1 MRKPLLLSPSA
12 LAERIAKLEVVER
25 IRNGRFAGR
34 VFLVGGALRELA
46 LGRSPN
52 DYDLALSRREDIPRI
67 EEIFGAPAFL
77 LGKKPIQA
85 HRIAAHGLT
94 LDITLLAGG
103 IDDDLRRRDFTINA
117 MAYAIGDGK
126 LLDPL
131 GGLEDIKNGVI
142 RYPRKEC
149 LSDDPLRMVKAV
161 RHLCSLSGFSLD
173 PALKD
178 AIGTERGLIRRSAA
192 ERIKY
197 ELDLIMLSA
206 NPSRGMRTMEE
217 TGLLFEIF
225 PEMLRLAEIDA
236 AKCLRPST
244 LGHTLGG
251 FRHVGKIKT
260 FHCFTGMETRLAGYG
275 LLFHDL
281 GKPATFSFD
290 EERGRVHFY
299 YHERHSS
306 DIAAAIM
313 ERLRF
318 SAWEARAVRSLIEN
332 HMRIFLISTGEA
344 TEKAVRRIVYRMEDL
359 IPALVFLTLLDLYGN
374 SGGRE
379 NPSTVQ
385 VRKRCREVLLGYAE
399 WKSTPLPRIV
409 TGDDL
414 LAAGFSEGP
423 ALGQVLREIREKQIS
438 GEITEK
444 AQAMAYAVSRQ
455 AGGFEAH

>member
-1 MRKPLLLSPSA
+1 MRKLPRLSPSA
-12 LAERIAKLEVVER
+12 LAERIARLDVVGR
-25 IRNGRFAGR
+25 IRKGRLAGS

-52 DYDLALSRREDIPRI
+52 DYDLALARPEDIARI

-77 LGKKPIQA
+77 LGKKPIQT
-85 HRIAAHGLT
+85 HRIAAPGAT
-94 LDITLLAGG
+94 LDITILAGG
-103 IDDDLRRRDFTINA
+103 IEDDLRRRDFTINA
-117 MAYAIGDGK
+117 VAYAIGDGK

-149 LSDDPLRMVKAV
+149 LSEDPLRMVKAV
-161 RHLCSLSGFSLD
+161 RHLCALSGFSLD
-173 PALKD
+173 PALKESIK
-178 AIGTERGLIRRSAA
+178 AEKGLISQSAA

-206 NPSRGMRTMEE
+206 NPFRGMRTMEE

-225 PEMLRLAEIDA
+225 PELLRLAEIDA
-236 AKCLRPST
+236 AKRLRPST

-251 FRHVGKIKT
+251 FRHVQKVKK
-260 FHCFTGMETRLAGYG
+260 FHHFTDRETRLAGYG

-290 EERGRVHFY
+290 EEKARVHFY

-306 DIAAAIM
+306 DIAARIM

-318 SAWEARAVRSLIEN
+318 SASEARAVRNLIEN

-344 TEKAVRRIVYRMEDL
+344 TEKAVRRIVYRMEDF
-359 IPALVFLTLLDLYGN
+359 IPALVLLTLLDLYGN

-379 NPSTVQ
+379 NESTAQ
-385 VRKRCREVLLGYAE
+385 VRKRCREVLSGYAE

-423 ALGQVLREIREKQIS
+423 ALGRVLREIREKQIS

-444 AQAMAYAVSRQ
+444 AQAMEYAASRQ
-455 AGGFEAH
+455 VGDFKAH